1 MITVSELNEKI
12 KAILEAT
19 FMHIVVEGEV
29 GSVTY
34 HSSGHIYFSLKDDKS
49 TIRCVMW
56 RSNAKRL
63 KFEIKEG
70 EHIVV
75 DASLGVYT
83 PRGEYQLI
91 AVKIE
96 PYGKG
101 ALALAYEQLKAKLEK
116 KGYFDKERKKPLP
129 KFPKNVALITALGG
143 AALQDML
150 KVASKR
156 WPLTKF
162 SVIDVLVQG
171 DSAKYEIAK
180 AIEWANKGE
189 FDIIIISRGGGSQ
202 EDLWAFNEEIVADA
216 IYNSK
221 IPIVS
226 AVGHEVDFLISDFV
240 ADLRAPTP
248 SAAIEMILPD
258 ANEYLMLLDELLDR
272 LDKNIELKLLNY
284 SQSINSLKEQL
295 KVLSP
300 IDRLNLIDKE
310 FSNLKNRLDKNIEYK
325 LKLLSNNIEPLKDS
339 LNNTLDLILNIKTSK
354 LQLLQEQLKAS
365 LEQRKIKEGFVE
377 VTKNGKRVDIC
388 NLKKD
393 EEITLVSNNC
403 KLEVITKNEPI
414 KLSK

>member
-34 HSSGHIYFSLKDDKS
+34 HSSGHVYFSLKDDKS
-49 TIRCVMW
+49 TIKCVMW
-56 RSNAKRL
+56 KSNVKKL
-63 KFEIKEG
+63 KFKIEQG
-70 EHIVV
+70 EHIVI

-91 AVKIE
+91 AIKAE

-129 KFPKNVALITALGG
+129 KFPKNIALITALGG

-171 DSAKYEIAK
+171 ESAKFEIAK
-180 AIEWANKGE
+180 AIEWANRGN

-202 EDLWAFNEEIVADA
+202 EDLWAFNEEIVANA
-216 IYNSK
+216 IFNSK
-221 IPIVS
+221 IPVVS

-258 ANEYLMLLDELLDR
+258 INEYLMLLDELINKLN
-272 LDKNIELKLLNY
+272 KNIDIKLTNY
-284 SQSINSLKEQL
+284 NQIILSLKEQL
-295 KVLSP
+295 TILSP
-300 IDRLNLIDKE
+300 IDRLNLINKE

-325 LKLLSNNIEPLKDS
+325 LKLLSNNIEPLQNR
-339 LNNTLDLILNIKTSK
+339 LNNAIDMILNIKTSK
-354 LQLLQEQLKAS
+354 LNLLQDQLKAS

-377 VTKNGKRVDIC
+377 VTKNGKRVNIC

-414 KLSK
+414 KF